1 MGDKSAIE
9 WTDATWNVVTGCTK
23 VSPGCANCYIDRT
36 PPFRMAHRQFDK
48 SGKIPLLMHEDR
60 LQRPVN
66 WTRPRRIFVNSLSD
80 LFHEDLSFEFIAQVY
95 AVMATASWHQ
105 YQILT
110 KREQRALEFYRWL
123 KEDPT
128 RLPIDGAVDW
138 PLKQVWF
145 GMTAENAH
153 WIEKRGRALME
164 IDAHV
169 RWLSIEPLLDDAAD
183 ALWDV
188 LHDADGL
195 IHWVVVGFESG
206 PKRRPMLITNEHRE
220 WVRRMR
226 DVCAEFRVEFLFKQ
240 WGGLSAKSGGR
251 TLDGRTHDGYP
262 VALEAR

>member
-23 VSPGCANCYIDRT
+23 ISPGCANCYIDRT
-36 PPFRMAHRQFDK
+36 PPFRMAGRQFDR
-48 SGKIPLLMHEDR
+48 SGTIPLVLHEDR
-60 LQRPVN
+60 FDRPVN
-66 WTRPRRIFVNSLSD
+66 WKRPRRIFVNSLSD
-80 LFHEDLSFEFIAQVY
+80 LFHEDLPFEFIAKVY

-123 KEDPT
+123 KDDPT

-153 WIEKRGRALME
+153 WIEQRGRALME

-195 IHWVVVGFESG
+195 IHWIVVGFESG
-206 PKRRPMLITNEHRE
+206 AKRRPMVITDEHRT
-220 WVRRMR
+220 WVRRLR

-251 TLDGRTHDGYP
+251 MLDGRTYDGYP
-262 VALEAR
+262 VALER